1 MDTPISHN
9 KGCRKVARTTPLR
22 RRPRTRVGRPPARAW
37 RRKRGP
43 RPHQPSD
50 RPWFPGAGDRLPRQ
64 RREAEW
70 SHESGAGGFSE
81 EAVGLAGTFRAG
93 CKCSVGRPHRG
104 GRWKVGKAVSAGPA
118 APETAPRQ
126 GPDVVVPFCPPPL
139 WAAALAPRRVDSKIG
154 VRVSTKTKLERCIRQ
169 TAKIDSGSL
178 RRRLWKAASPPLIG
192 WLQNNSLLR
201 RKQSGCERDRGEE
214 RLLGW

>member
-50 RPWFPGAGDRLPRQ
+50 RPWFPCAGDRLPRQ

-104 GRWKVGKAVSAGPA
+104 GRWKVGKAVSRGARDGSTAGP
-118 APETAPRQ
+118 
-126 GPDVVVPFCPPPL
+126 G
-139 WAAALAPRRVDSKIG
+139 
-154 VRVSTKTKLERCIRQ
+154 
-169 TAKIDSGSL
+169 
-178 RRRLWKAASPPLIG
+178 RRR
-192 WLQNNSLLR
+192 SLLPPSPVSR
-201 RKQSGCERDRGEE
+201 RLSSPASGLKDRGTCVYKNKTREVYSANGQNWFWLPTQTFMKG
-214 RLLGW
+214 RLTTSNWLLAK